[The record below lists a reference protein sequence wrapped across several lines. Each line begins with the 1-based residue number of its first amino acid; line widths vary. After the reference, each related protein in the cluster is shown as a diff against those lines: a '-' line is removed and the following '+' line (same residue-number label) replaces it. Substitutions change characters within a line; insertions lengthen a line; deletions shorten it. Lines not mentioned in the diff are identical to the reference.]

1 MPLNLDL
8 IYTVYPEPIQST
20 VTHHGD
26 GFYVVEVNAEWMFR
40 FPRSQEATAALEIEK
55 QFLGEFAPRLSHK
68 SLHGSMACFEAFFS
82 SVYTPVVIHGDC
94 RANAPA
100 HQS

>member
-8 IYTVYPEPIQST
+8 IYTVFPEPIQST

-26 GFYVVEVNAEWMFR
+26 DFYVVEVNAEWMFR